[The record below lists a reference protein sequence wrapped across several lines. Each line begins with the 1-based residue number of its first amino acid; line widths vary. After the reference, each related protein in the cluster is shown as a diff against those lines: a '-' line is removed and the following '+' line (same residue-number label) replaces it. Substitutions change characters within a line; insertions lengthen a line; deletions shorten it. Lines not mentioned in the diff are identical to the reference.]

1 MAVHP
6 AIRQHV
12 DDYLSKAEFALK
24 VVSHTG
30 CVQNPPALDHV
41 KAALDQVAQARGWVK
56 EGLPLQPVEIKPYQ
70 APLGKGLPLTR
81 KQRLIPIT
89 GHRWTIQAPEL
100 RLG

>member
-12 DDYLSKAEFALK
+12 DDYLAKAEFALR

-30 CVQNPPALDHV
+30 CVQNTPALDHV

-56 EGLPLQPVEIKPYQ
+56 EGLPVEPVVMKPYQ
-70 APLGKGLPLTR
+70 KPKGKGIPLSR
-81 KQRLIPIT
+81 GERLKFS
-89 GHRWTIQAPEL
+89 WE
-100 RLG
+100 

>member
-30 CVQNPPALDHV
+30 CVQNTPALDRV
-41 KAALDQVAQARGWVK
+41 KAALEQVVLARAWVK
-56 EGLPLQPVEIKPYQ
+56 EGLPEQPVRMKPYQ
-70 APLGKGLPLTR
+70 KPTRTGLPKNR
-81 KQRLIPIT
+81 AERL
-89 GHRWTIQAPEL
+89 RFNWE
-100 RLG
+100 

>member
-30 CVQNPPALDHV
+30 CVQNTPALDNV
-41 KAALDQVAQARGWVK
+41 RSALDQVARARAWVK
-56 EGLPLQPVEIKPYQ
+56 EGLPVEPVVMKPKLPPIGQ
-70 APLGKGLPLTR
+70 GLPLTR
-81 KQRLIPIT
+81 K
-89 GHRWTIQAPEL
+89 H
-100 RLG
+100 RLGYRWP